1 MIMELP
7 PLDTVSLLAPVSA
20 APQTSQSCI
29 NPEPVPS
36 HGSFLSPGGT
46 TRLMLCQLPCEHLP
60 SYPALSAQVL
70 SLFLLFVT
78 LPLCSS
84 RNTAMMQT
92 RQHSA
97 AGTRVPG
104 TLRKLS
110 LAERLE
116 ATRAAGI
123 HIPLA
128 WRTEAGVGVG
138 SLAEPPGCTDD

>member
-1 MIMELP
+1 MNDHGIT

-46 TRLMLCQLPCEHLP
+46 TRLMLC
-60 SYPALSAQVL
+60 
-70 SLFLLFVT
+70 
-78 LPLCSS
+78 
-84 RNTAMMQT
+84 
-92 RQHSA
+92 
-97 AGTRVPG
+97 TRVPG